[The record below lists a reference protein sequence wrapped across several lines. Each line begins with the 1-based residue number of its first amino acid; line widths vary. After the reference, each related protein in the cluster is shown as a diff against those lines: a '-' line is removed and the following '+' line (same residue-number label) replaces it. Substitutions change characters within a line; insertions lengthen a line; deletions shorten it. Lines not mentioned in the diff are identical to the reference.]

1 MTESYFV
8 RDPFGDHQSGGG
20 EKMNSAISQLDFASG
35 DHGAML
41 RSYYNKPISDRV
53 KELVDL
59 SLAEGARVVTFE
71 VGCLLQLT
79 IENAEIAE
87 VDLLAKAIKER
98 CMRIYWSNVRLF
110 LISNIDLY
118 YHSVIPL

>member
-1 MTESYFV
+1 
-8 RDPFGDHQSGGG
+8 
-20 EKMNSAISQLDFASG
+20 MNSAISQLDFASG